1 MPAGKF
7 KSISI
12 SEECYNKLKEIADA
26 RGISISKAIEQIVFE
41 KRTLST
47 TINEDVIR
55 KIVSEEVSKALKDFK
70 TTLYNII
77 SESNKPEKEKK
88 KPIEAIKEAFLGERK
103 PIVMKKVPIQISK
116 SNIFIEGITE
126 LDLDLSKF
134 KAKAIE
140 EPNEKG
146 ETIGLSIVPDIGFEN
161 MSLEEWFDEY
171 GSKLLKELM
180 SILSKS

>member
-1 MPAGKF
+1 MPAGRF
-7 KSISI
+7 RTVSI
-12 SEECYNKLKEIADA
+12 SEETYEKLRKIADE
-26 RGISISKAIEQIVFE
+26 RKTSISKTIEQIVSGVE
-41 KRTLST
+41 TTTLD
-47 TINEDVIR
+47 EGVIR
-55 KIVSEEVSKALKDFK
+55 KIVREEVSRVLEEIKAL
-70 TTLYNII
+70 LYNI
-77 SESNKPEKEKK
+77 SQAKVERKK
-88 KPIEAIKEAFLGERK
+88 GFIETVKEAFLGERET
-103 PIVMKKVPIQISK
+103 ITLKKVPIQISK
-116 SNIFIEGITE
+116 GNIFIEGITE